1 MTPTPARR
9 KHCTDVTGEA
19 LSHEAVKF
27 LGNAGLYER
36 MSNAG
41 RERMGKPGAI
51 DDIVNYACE
60 VLGWKVRESV
70 CRKLTAALPQI
81 PGASSRDDTT
91 AIPLR

>member
-1 MTPTPARR
+1 MAR
-9 KHCTDVTGEA
+9 
-19 LSHEAVKF
+19 EAVKV
-27 LGNAGLYER
+27 LGDAGLYEK

-41 RERMGKPGAI
+41 RERMGSPGAL

-70 CRKLTAALPQI
+70 CRKLTAKLSRTHE
-81 PGASSRDDTT
+81 ASGRDDTE